1 MNTQISSEAEVT
13 GNANVARAAWMR
25 ILALAG
31 PDALDAAWDRLTRD
45 GEVPAYRFLRKPESG
60 MTMVRAR
67 AGGTGAQFNLG
78 EVSVTRCAVVLD
90 VGGDV
95 GGDGDGVAGVAYLQG
110 CGARGARHA
119 ERAAVL
125 DALMQLPTW
134 QARVQAAVIAPL
146 DAGLA
151 ARAAREV
158 AETAQTRVEFF
169 TMVRGED

>member
-1 MNTQISSEAEVT
+1 MNTQISSEADVT

-90 VGGDV
+90 
-95 GGDGDGVAGVAYLQG
+95 GDGVAGVAYLQG

-134 QARVQAAVIAPL
+134 QARVQASVIAPL
-146 DAGLA
+146 DADLA